1 MINWIH
7 NPISYRVDN
16 PKLNPKLNIRVY
28 ELLVNRGIEVIRI
41 LDRKRVLSYLY
52 YYPKKKSLKCNIHP
66 RQNGPSKYE
75 WFRIQDIIY
84 IGIFQ
89 SNTLY
94 ILLSNQCLIFSVD
107 TSNSSKILK
116 QFFDNLIEN
125 TNYR

>member
-1 MINWIH
+1 M
-7 NPISYRVDN
+7 
-16 PKLNPKLNIRVY
+16 
-28 ELLVNRGIEVIRI
+28 NRGIEVIRI

-52 YYPKKKSLKCNIHP
+52 YYPKQKGLKCYIHP

-75 WFRIQDIIY
+75 WFGIEHIIY

-107 TSNSSKILK
+107 TANSSQILK